1 MGKNVKLP
9 EGTTENVRLKVMRKK
24 MGHTQKEFAD
34 ILGIKQGSYSD
45 IERGKVGISGN
56 LLKVLINKYRINPLW
71 LYDGKGEIFFKDRGL
86 NDDEEEDYFEED
98 DDVMEGCGVCDDLLV
113 KIEETT
119 RTIVANHHEIERLKV
134 EVGRLLRS

>member
-1 MGKNVKLP
+1 MGKNLKLP
-9 EGTTENVRLKVMRKK
+9 EETNENVRLKVMRKK
-24 MGHTQKEFAD
+24 MGHSQKEFAD

-71 LYDGKGEIFFKDRGL
+71 LYDGKGEVFFKDRGL
-86 NDDEEEDYFEED
+86 NDDEEEDYFE
-98 DDVMEGCGVCDDLLV
+98 DVDEIEGCGVCDDLLV

-119 RTIVANHHEIERLKV
+119 RTIVANHHEIERLKM
-134 EVGRLLRS
+134 EVSRLLRS